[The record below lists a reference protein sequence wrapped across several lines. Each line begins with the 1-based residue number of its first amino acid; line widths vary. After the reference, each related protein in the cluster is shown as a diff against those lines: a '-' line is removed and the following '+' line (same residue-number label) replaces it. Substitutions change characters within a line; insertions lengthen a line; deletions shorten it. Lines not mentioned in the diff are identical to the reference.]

1 MSAKHLPVYYLLLQ
15 DYVDATRYHGLSVAW
30 TLSIEVTYYALLP
43 GLAWLALATA
53 SRLRRRLLPELAIVA
68 CFALISVALHVVRPS
83 APDMILTYT
92 DWFAAGMLLAVA
104 SLVLGP
110 RALSR
115 RLAICLWLA
124 AVVLFAAETRLAYG
138 NYGGHL
144 LLIVAAAMIVLPAV
158 FPARGGLVSAVLNFP
173 ALLWLG
179 LISYGIYL
187 WHVPMIS
194 GIEDLHGF
202 GFVPLLMLT
211 AVATVAVAAVSYYV
225 LEAPLLRF
233 KDRSTRAAG
242 ADMAVY
248 HQSSS

>member
-1 MSAKHLPVYYLLLQ
+1 MVFRHTETAPADFALLVAGATAVSAKHLPVYYLLLQ

-158 FPARGGLVSAVLNFP
+158 AADHCGHRADQRLSQLTPSRSRISRRTLLPSARPFVSRITNPTSGPSAF
-173 ALLWLG
+173 WLP
-179 LISYGIYL
+179 SR
-187 WHVPMIS
+187 
-194 GIEDLHGF
+194 
-202 GFVPLLMLT
+202 T
-211 AVATVAVAAVSYYV
+211 AAAADGS
-225 LEAPLLRF
+225 EA
-233 KDRSTRAAG
+233 SA
-242 ADMAVY
+242 
-248 HQSSS
+248 